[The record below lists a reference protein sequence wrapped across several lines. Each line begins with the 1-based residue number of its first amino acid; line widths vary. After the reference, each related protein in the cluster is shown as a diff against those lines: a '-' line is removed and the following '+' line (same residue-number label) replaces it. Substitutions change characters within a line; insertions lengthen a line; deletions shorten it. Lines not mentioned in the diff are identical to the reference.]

1 MLLSVL
7 KNIRTVLDRYFVYS
21 YGQELERYILQNY
34 PQNNSDVERLMFEF
48 YNKQTRK
55 FIWKKYVVF

>member
-1 MLLSVL
+1 MLSSVL
-7 KNIRTVLDRYFVYS
+7 KNIRTVLDKCFVYS
-21 YGQELERYILQNY
+21 YGQELERYILQNC

-55 FIWKKYVVF
+55 FI

>member
-55 FIWKKYVVF
+55 FI